1 MHLWRL
7 QRKRPHLDD
16 ARDAVT
22 QPTHETRE
30 TRKTRMKITIIGAST
45 AGLFAAHLLAKE
57 GFEVHVYERG
67 SRLGSV
73 PRTLI
78 VTSKIGE
85 VLGFIP
91 DEAILNRVRY
101 VELFSRS
108 RSVRLELSQPDLV
121 IERAKLIQALA
132 HKAREAGARIILNHR
147 FIGFA
152 HVGSKIAITLKN
164 LETGGRVSE
173 ATDVLV
179 GADGAFS
186 TVSRAALCDG
196 HHLTALLQARV
207 PLPENVAH
215 DTFQVWFDPS
225 RTKYF
230 YWLIPESESR
240 AAVGLIADDADQA
253 GASLKAFLDERQLEP
268 LDYQAAMVPMHQ
280 HKVGERGW
288 FQDALGGSPLGRN
301 VYLIGDAAAQVKVTT
316 VGGVV
321 TGLRGAKALSEALVK
336 GRDYRREVRRLKR
349 ELDLH
354 LLLRHLLNRFNAE
367 DYDELLALLSAR
379 LRNVLAERTRD
390 ELAETFLH
398 LILAEP
404 RLLRLG
410 GKALLRAI
418 IRTERVHLIRE

>member
-1 MHLWRL
+1 M
-7 QRKRPHLDD
+7 
-16 ARDAVT
+16 
-22 QPTHETRE
+22 
-30 TRKTRMKITIIGAST
+30 
-45 AGLFAAHLLAKE
+45 
-57 GFEVHVYERG
+57 
-67 SRLGSV
+67 
-73 PRTLI
+73 
-78 VTSKIGE
+78 
-85 VLGFIP
+85 
-91 DEAILNRVRY
+91 
-101 VELFSRS
+101 
-108 RSVRLELSQPDLV
+108 
-121 IERAKLIQALA
+121 
-132 HKAREAGARIILNHR
+132 
-147 FIGFA
+147 
-152 HVGSKIAITLKN
+152 
-164 LETGGRVSE
+164 
-173 ATDVLV
+173 
-179 GADGAFS
+179 
-186 TVSRAALCDG
+186 
-196 HHLTALLQARV
+196 
-207 PLPENVAH
+207 
-215 DTFQVWFDPS
+215 
-225 RTKYF
+225 
-230 YWLIPESESR
+230 
-240 AAVGLIADDADQA
+240 
-253 GASLKAFLDERQLEP
+253 KAFLDERQLEP

-321 TGLRGAKALSEALVK
+321 TGLRGAKALSEGLVK